1 MAILW
6 HCQCQIGAEIRILL
20 KKFGNYPNDGMDED
34 DDLSATEW
42 SPVSDNDNDVKSQIY
57 KNA

>member
-1 MAILW
+1 MLT
-6 HCQCQIGAEIRILL
+6 
-20 KKFGNYPNDGMDED
+20 KFGNYPDDGVDED
-34 DDLSATEW
+34 DDLRVTKW